1 MSSIDHA
8 RCLNFK
14 MLWGWG
20 VAVQDKMSKS
30 CLSCFFF
37 YLQCICNIH
46 IHIQPIYECF
56 NFFSSISLVVLDYK
70 GLLLLWE
77 KVGDD
82 HFILGGQGLVAEFCI
97 FRLAMRVGL

>member
-1 MSSIDHA
+1 
-8 RCLNFK
+8 

-30 CLSCFFF
+30 CLSFLFFLLLF
-37 YLQCICNIH
+37 TVYLEYTH
-46 IHIQPIYECF
+46 THTTTYECF

-82 HFILGGQGLVAEFCI
+82 HFILGGRGLVAEFCI
-97 FRLAMRVGL
+97 FHLAMRVG